1 MRTISSQSSTS
12 AAMGLRGEYDVH
24 LGTAAKPRSAYVN
37 VEFVYPIIPLIR
49 LCYNLDYVE
58 LGGWVRVRQ

>member
-12 AAMGLRGEYDVH
+12 AAMSLRGSYYVH
-24 LGTAAKPRSAYVN
+24 LGTAAKPWSAYVN
-37 VEFVYPIIPLIR
+37 VAYIHHIIPLIR

-58 LGGWVRVRQ
+58 LSGWVRVRQ